1 MAEIERKTY
10 ILSGKIYVFQEKFSH
25 RAIQIAQSQGPIS
38 SCHSRKDTTIFLP
51 HFGYFWQ
58 ETGQDQRSQ
67 GHNQNLKKLFYQNS
81 SWASSSQKKK
91 IKKVLALSKVI
102 FVKF

>member
-67 GHNQNLKKLFYQNS
+67 GHNQNLKKLVLPKQFLGIFQS
-81 SWASSSQKKK
+81 KKK
-91 IKKVLALSKVI
+91 KKVLALSKVI
-102 FVKF
+102 FVTF